1 MAAKRKRGRRAC
13 MKTRKIAEEARTAL
27 SALSETQ
34 RLRLVYLLI
43 KTNANGDA
51 DV

>member
-1 MAAKRKRGRRAC
+1 MAAKRKHGIKAC
-13 MKTRKIAEEARTAL
+13 MKARKMTEEARTAL

-43 KTNANGDA
+43 RTSANGDA
-51 DV
+51 NA